1 MKPLIALCG
10 RMASGKSLVRSV
22 WSHMVFDALFLDA
35 DAVVH
40 RLYQEDHELIDAI
53 CKCFGTSVLMPNGA
67 VDVMRLKPLLS
78 SDLGAWSQ
86 LESLVHPRV
95 RQYVGN
101 IRMKTHKR
109 YVVLELALV
118 KKGHRNAYD
127 QVVYVHADRE
137 LRYDRAQ
144 QKGQSKGWVESI
156 DYKQDRECIG
166 LQDADWCV
174 YNQRS
179 LCFLRRETIR
189 VCAQVHRR
197 IR

>member
-22 WSHMVFDALFLDA
+22 WSQMVCDALFLDA

-40 RLYQEDHELIDAI
+40 RLYQEDHELTDAI
-53 CKCFGTSVLMPNGA
+53 GKCFGTSLLMPNGA
-67 VDVMRLKPLLS
+67 VDVMRLKPFLS
-78 SDLGAWSQ
+78 SDLAAWSQ

-101 IRMKTHKR
+101 IRMKTDKR

-118 KKGHRNAYD
+118 KKGHRDAYD
-127 QVVYVHADRE
+127 QVVYVHADRA

-144 QKGQSKGWVESI
+144 QKGRSKAWVEWI
-156 DYKQDRECIG
+156 DHKQDRECMG
-166 LQDADWCV
+166 PEDADWCV
-174 YNQRS
+174 YNQR
-179 LCFLRRETIR
+179 CIRFLRRETIR
-189 VCAQVHRR
+189 MCAQVHRR